1 MPRTRVDVVVVGLGV
16 MGAAVTAALAR
27 QGLKTVGLDQY
38 TPPHDRG
45 SSHGQTRLL
54 RTAYV
59 EGDVYIP
66 LVKRAIEG
74 WRSLEAETGEAF
86 FHQTG
91 IVYLGGPKSTLL
103 DDLDAAATAHH
114 LPVTCLN
121 INNLYKDNYDHV
133 PKGFALPPGW
143 QGRLERDAGFVRCE
157 PAVGA
162 FHQVAQNAGA
172 RLVFGQT
179 VNVEEQPGKSFH
191 IQTTSEDFEAR
202 HIILCVG
209 PWFGQFMV
217 AHFPR
222 LSPIPTVL
230 EQRTLHW
237 YGAGPAQTVE
247 AGFNPFCIDLDEG
260 GWLYGFP
267 CLDGRVKVSN
277 HHLGARVESPEAN
290 PQALLAEHQRRMA
303 RWVAQY
309 LPGLGT
315 EQLARTCLYTTSP
328 DTDFILGP
336 HPENPRLILA
346 TGFSGHGFKFAP
358 VIGDMLADVL
368 MNDTADIIPAALR
381 PDRFFRGHEHIC

>member
-1 MPRTRVDVVVVGLGV
+1 MPRTRVDVVVIGLGV
-16 MGAAVTAALAR
+16 MGAAVTTALAR
-27 QGLKTVGLDQY
+27 RGVTVIGLDQY

-103 DDLDAAATAHH
+103 DNLDAAATAHH
-114 LPVTCLN
+114 LPVARLDMSGPC
-121 INNLYKDNYDHV
+121 KDDYHHV
-133 PKGFALPPGW
+133 PEGFALSRGW

-157 PAVGA
+157 PAVSA
-162 FHQVAQNAGA
+162 FHQVAQRAGA

-222 LSPIPTVL
+222 LSPIPT
-230 EQRTLHW
+230 
-237 YGAGPAQTVE
+237 
-247 AGFNPFCIDLDEG
+247 
-260 GWLYGFP
+260 
-267 CLDGRVKVSN
+267 
-277 HHLGARVESPEAN
+277 
-290 PQALLAEHQRRMA
+290 
-303 RWVAQY
+303 
-309 LPGLGT
+309 
-315 EQLARTCLYTTSP
+315 
-328 DTDFILGP
+328 
-336 HPENPRLILA
+336 
-346 TGFSGHGFKFAP
+346 
-358 VIGDMLADVL
+358 
-368 MNDTADIIPAALR
+368 
-381 PDRFFRGHEHIC
+381 